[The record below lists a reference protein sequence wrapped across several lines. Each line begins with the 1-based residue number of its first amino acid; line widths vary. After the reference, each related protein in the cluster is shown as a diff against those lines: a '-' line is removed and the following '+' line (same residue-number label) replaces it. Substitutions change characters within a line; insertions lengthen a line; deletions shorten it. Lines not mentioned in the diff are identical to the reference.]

1 VVRAVVPPPA
11 PRPAAEPFVAALVD

>member
-1 VVRAVVPPPA
+1 VVRTVVPPPA